1 MRKFLLLLLVV
12 MTMPACAQNYK
23 YRISSYMSVDG
34 FETYN
39 YQYLDDATANLQ
51 GIHKIDL
58 ADQMELIDSLVYDE
72 QGRIVSVQTHQLFD
86 YGWRKVCWV
95 DYTYNDKGLRATRK
109 NYNDFNDGWGGILG
123 GTYYYSYN
131 DEGKMTRREL
141 EFDNYLY
148 EIVEYH
154 YNDKGQLEAELAKQD
169 PFIGTFENSTLVE
182 HYYTEEEGYL
192 AASMYFQWSYDWALM
207 GSFVQQYDSIG
218 NCNITT
224 TFSADGIPQER
235 SIYEYDY
242 EVSADEIFHF
252 SNPENSYPLLPQMKN
267 KVDSYEYWLIQQ
279 STGNLVYVR
288 DYLFLYDEIEGGD
301 DDDDDDNDTTSVN
314 NISVNTRI
322 YPNPTSN
329 YVMIESEEVDHVQV
343 LDICGRELFA
353 TEVRGAVAIDMTEY
367 EAGVYFVRLHSN
379 GSTSVQKVVKK

>member
-12 MTMPACAQNYK
+12 MTMPAFAQNYK

-39 YQYLDDATANLQ
+39 YQYLDDASANLQ

-301 DDDDDDNDTTSVN
+301 DNDTTSVN

-353 TEVRGAVAIDMTEY
+353 TEVRGAVAIDMTDY

-379 GSTSVQKVVKK
+379 GSTAVQKVVKK

>member
-12 MTMPACAQNYK
+12 MTMPAFAQNYK

-39 YQYLDDATANLQ
+39 YQYLDDASANLQ

-72 QGRIVSVQTHQLFD
+72 QGRIISVQTHQLFD

-301 DDDDDDNDTTSVN
+301 DNDTTSVN

>member
-12 MTMPACAQNYK
+12 MTMPAFAQNYK

-301 DDDDDDNDTTSVN
+301 DNDTTSVN

>member
-12 MTMPACAQNYK
+12 MTMPAFAQNYK

-301 DDDDDDNDTTSVN
+301 DNDTTSVN

-329 YVMIESEEVDHVQV
+329 YVMIESEEVDHVQ
-343 LDICGRELFA
+343 LFDICGRELFA
-353 TEVRGAVAIDMTEY
+353 TEVRGTVAIDMTEY
-367 EAGVYFVRLHSN
+367 EAGVYFVKLHSN

>member
-12 MTMPACAQNYK
+12 MTMPAFAQNYK

-39 YQYLDDATANLQ
+39 YQYLDDASANLQ

-95 DYTYNDKGLRATRK
+95 DYTYNEMGLRATRK

-301 DDDDDDNDTTSVN
+301 DNDTTSVN

>member
-12 MTMPACAQNYK
+12 MTMPAFAQNYK

-39 YQYLDDATANLQ
+39 YQYLDDASANLQ

-95 DYTYNDKGLRATRK
+95 DYTYNEMGLRATRK

-301 DDDDDDNDTTSVN
+301 DNDTTSVN

-367 EAGVYFVRLHSN
+367 EAGVYLVRLHSN

>member
-12 MTMPACAQNYK
+12 MTMPAFAQNYK

-39 YQYLDDATANLQ
+39 YQYLDDASANLQ

-301 DDDDDDNDTTSVN
+301 DNDTTSVN

>member
-12 MTMPACAQNYK
+12 MTMPAFAQNYK

-39 YQYLDDATANLQ
+39 YQYLDDASANLQ

>member
-12 MTMPACAQNYK
+12 MTLPVFAQNYK

-39 YQYLDDATANLQ
+39 YQYLDDASADLK

-72 QGRIVSVQTHQLFD
+72 QGRIVSIQTHQLFD

-95 DYTYNDKGLRATRK
+95 DYTYNEMGLRATRK

-301 DDDDDDNDTTSVN
+301 DNDTTSVN

>member
-12 MTMPACAQNYK
+12 MTMPAFAQNYK

-301 DDDDDDNDTTSVN
+301 DDNDTTSVN

>member
-12 MTMPACAQNYK
+12 MTMPAFAQNYK

-109 NYNDFNDGWGGILG
+109 NYNDFNDGYGGILG

-301 DDDDDDNDTTSVN
+301 DNDTTSVN

-353 TEVRGAVAIDMTEY
+353 TEVRSAVAIDMTEY

>member
-12 MTMPACAQNYK
+12 MTMPAFAQNYK

-109 NYNDFNDGWGGILG
+109 NYNDFNDGYGGILG

-301 DDDDDDNDTTSVN
+301 DNDTTSVN